1 MRKLIFF
8 IALLM
13 AQSHYGQKNNL
24 QGTLNARDTTFLEF
38 NYKALII
45 PSVMIGYGLIA
56 TESHSLIDINN
67 GIKEEVT
74 EHIDEKFTV
83 DDISQYV
90 PAIAVYG
97 LNMFG
102 VKGKHNLKDRSIVL
116 ATSYLIMSSS
126 ILGLKTITRVERPD
140 GSSRNSFPSG
150 HTATAFVGAEFLWQ
164 EYKDVSIWYGL
175 AGYAVATGTGFFRI
189 YNDRHWFSDVVAGA
203 GIGILSTKIAY
214 WITPFIEKKCLKSG
228 TKRINMIKLLYHFTT
243 GKK

>member
-1 MRKLIFF
+1 MTH
-8 IALLM
+8 
-13 AQSHYGQKNNL
+13 SHYGQKNNL
-24 QGTLNARDTTFLEF
+24 QDTLNAKGTTFLEF
-38 NYKALII
+38 NYKALIV

-56 TESHSLIDINN
+56 TESHSLININN

-83 DDISQYV
+83 DDISQYA

-126 ILGLKTITRVERPD
+126 VLGLKTITRVERPD

-164 EYKDVSIWYGL
+164 EYKDVSIWYGI

-214 WITPFIEKKCLKSG
+214 WITPFIEKKVFK
-228 TKRINMIKLLYHFTT
+228 KRYKKDKYDKAFVPFYN
-243 GKK
+243 GKEIGVGMVIQF